1 MGFLDFLRGNTRSIE
16 ETFIV
21 SKYGEKATYS
31 AYKSVEKIKKSRFKE
46 TENINDLLL
55 DFYNKKNQENIQVEL
70 FEKYYKMSKEN
81 INSMFLEEQQ
91 VDKQVDETL
100 KGEDK
105 KTKDQV
111 KKQIKEENKD
121 EKSKNKK
128 DDLESRIYK
137 TMYKNMYKDYAD
149 KVLQYKDNQF
159 DDMDVALKDKQAFET
174 LALEKNL
181 EKVELMYYNKT
192 GKNFS
197 SDKKITEQ
205 RKDFKNKFEY
215 NQRGIENTTDD
226 RMQRINMLYKIRE
239 EKYREYINALT
250 DKTKSPQEK
259 YLYKEEYEKANYD
272 LIQNVPSLQEYLNE
286 LQSQEKN
293 EDLARKKGLGNKSA
307 VNSRFD
313 EKSFKNSG
321 KSEKVTESSTAEFI
335 DKSTIEQQQREVK
348 NLEYVNNIQES
359 ELDKGNTFTAHE
371 IQNAQETKNIANKN
385 INESPQK
392 KASDLKEE
400 VQKNEQYNNRDF
412 INDLRS
418 EVKSGMTLEEA
429 KEAMRD
435 DIKEKNYDENI
446 KSQEDEYV
454 LQRKKPNGKK

>member
-46 TENINDLLL
+46 TENINDILL

-121 EKSKNKK
+121 EKTKNKK

-293 EDLARKKGLGNKSA
+293 EDLARKKGLENKSA

>member
-1 MGFLDFLRGNTRSIE
+1 MSFLDFLRGNTRSIE

-128 DDLESRIYK
+128 DDLETRIYK

-293 EDLARKKGLGNKSA
+293 EDLARKKGLENKSA

-359 ELDKGNTFTAHE
+359 ELDKGNTFTAHA

-392 KASDLKEE
+392 DVSDLKEE

>member
-46 TENINDLLL
+46 TENINDILL

-121 EKSKNKK
+121 EKTKNKK
-128 DDLESRIYK
+128 DDLETRIYK
-137 TMYKNMYKDYAD
+137 TMYKNMYRDYAD
-149 KVLQYKDNQF
+149 KVLQYKGNQF

-293 EDLARKKGLGNKSA
+293 EDLARKKGLENKSA

-359 ELDKGNTFTAHE
+359 ELDKGNTFTAHA

-392 KASDLKEE
+392 DVSDLKEE

>member
-46 TENINDLLL
+46 TENINDILL

-121 EKSKNKK
+121 EKTKNKK
-128 DDLESRIYK
+128 DDLETRIYK
-137 TMYKNMYKDYAD
+137 TMYKNMYRDYAD

-259 YLYKEEYEKANYD
+259 YLYKKEYEKANYD

-293 EDLARKKGLGNKSA
+293 EDLARKKGLENKSA

-359 ELDKGNTFTAHE
+359 ELDKGNTFTAHA

-392 KASDLKEE
+392 DVSDLKEE

>member
-46 TENINDLLL
+46 TENINDILL

-121 EKSKNKK
+121 EKTKNKK
-128 DDLESRIYK
+128 DDLETRIYK

-239 EKYREYINALT
+239 EKYREYIDALT

-429 KEAMRD
+429 KEAMKD

>member
-1 MGFLDFLRGNTRSIE
+1 MWFFDFLKGNTRRID

-21 SKYGEKATYS
+21 SEYGKKETRS
-31 AYKSVEKIKKSRFKE
+31 AYKSVEKTKKSRFKE

-55 DFYNKKNQENIQVEL
+55 DFYNKKNHENIQVEI
-70 FEKYYKMSKEN
+70 FDKYYKMSKEN

-91 VDKQVDETL
+91 VDNQVDETL

-105 KTKDQV
+105 KIKDQV

-121 EKSKNKK
+121 EKTKNKK
-128 DDLESRIYK
+128 DDLETRIYK

-159 DDMDVALKDKQAFET
+159 DNMDVALKDKQAFET

-259 YLYKEEYEKANYD
+259 YLYKKEYEKANYD

-293 EDLARKKGLGNKSA
+293 EDLARKKGLENKSA

-359 ELDKGNTFTAHE
+359 ELDKGNTFTAHA

-392 KASDLKEE
+392 DVSDLKDE
-400 VQKNEQYNNRDF
+400 VQKNEQYSNRDF

-418 EVKSGMTLEEA
+418 EVKSGMTVEEA
-429 KEAMRD
+429 KKAMRD
-435 DIKEKNYDENI
+435 DIKERNYDESI

>member
-1 MGFLDFLRGNTRSIE
+1 MGFFDFLRGNTRSIE

-121 EKSKNKK
+121 EKTKNKK
-128 DDLESRIYK
+128 DDLETRIYK
-137 TMYKNMYKDYAD
+137 TMYKNMYRDYAD

-159 DDMDVALKDKQAFET
+159 DNMDVALKDKQAFET

-259 YLYKEEYEKANYD
+259 YLYKKEYEKANYD

-293 EDLARKKGLGNKSA
+293 EDLARKKGLENKSA

-359 ELDKGNTFTAHE
+359 ELDKGNTFTAHA

-392 KASDLKEE
+392 DVSDLKDE
-400 VQKNEQYNNRDF
+400 VQKNEQYSNRDF
-412 INDLRS
+412 IKDLRS
-418 EVKSGMTLEEA
+418 EVKSGMTVEEA

-435 DIKEKNYDENI
+435 DIKERNYDESI

-454 LQRKKPNGKK
+454 RKKPNGKK

>member
-46 TENINDLLL
+46 TENINDILL

-121 EKSKNKK
+121 EKTKNKK
-128 DDLESRIYK
+128 DDLETRIYK
-137 TMYKNMYKDYAD
+137 TMYKNMYRDYAD

-239 EKYREYINALT
+239 EKYREYIDALT

-293 EDLARKKGLGNKSA
+293 EDLARKKGLENKSA

-359 ELDKGNTFTAHE
+359 ELDKGNTFTAHA

-392 KASDLKEE
+392 DVSDLKEE

>member
-121 EKSKNKK
+121 EKTKNKK
-128 DDLESRIYK
+128 DDLETRIYK

-159 DDMDVALKDKQAFET
+159 DNMDVALKDKQAFET

-259 YLYKEEYEKANYD
+259 YLYKKEYEKANYD

-293 EDLARKKGLGNKSA
+293 EDLARKKGLENKSA

-359 ELDKGNTFTAHE
+359 ELDKGNTFTAHA

-392 KASDLKEE
+392 DVSDLKDE
-400 VQKNEQYNNRDF
+400 VQKNEQYSNRDF

-418 EVKSGMTLEEA
+418 EVKSGMTVEEA
-429 KEAMRD
+429 KKAMRD
-435 DIKEKNYDENI
+435 DIKERNYDESI

>member
-121 EKSKNKK
+121 EKTKNKK
-128 DDLESRIYK
+128 DDLETRIYK
-137 TMYKNMYKDYAD
+137 TMYKNMYRDYAD

-259 YLYKEEYEKANYD
+259 YLYKKEYEKANYD

-293 EDLARKKGLGNKSA
+293 EDLARKKGLENKSA

-359 ELDKGNTFTAHE
+359 ELDKGNTFTAHA

-392 KASDLKEE
+392 DVSDLKEE

>member
-1 MGFLDFLRGNTRSIE
+1 MGFFDFLRGNTRSIE

-100 KGEDK
+100 KGENK

-128 DDLESRIYK
+128 DDLETRIYK

-215 NQRGIENTTDD
+215 NQRGIENTTDE

-239 EKYREYINALT
+239 EKYREYIDALT

-259 YLYKEEYEKANYD
+259 YLYKQEYEEANYN

-335 DKSTIEQQQREVK
+335 DRSTLEQQQREVK
-348 NLEYVNNIQES
+348 NLEYVNNIQEN
-359 ELDKGNTFTAHE
+359 ELDKGNTFTAHA
-371 IQNAQETKNIANKN
+371 IQNAQATKNIANKN

>member
-46 TENINDLLL
+46 TENINDILL

-149 KVLQYKDNQF
+149 KVLQYKGNQF

-259 YLYKEEYEKANYD
+259 YLYKKEYEKANYD

-293 EDLARKKGLGNKSA
+293 EDLARKKGLENKSA

-400 VQKNEQYNNRDF
+400 VQKNEQYSNRDF

>member
-1 MGFLDFLRGNTRSIE
+1 MGFFDFLRGNTRSIE

-21 SKYGEKATYS
+21 SKYGKRATYS

-105 KTKDQV
+105 KIKDQV

-121 EKSKNKK
+121 EKTKNKK
-128 DDLESRIYK
+128 DDLETRIYK
-137 TMYKNMYKDYAD
+137 TMYKNMYRDYAD

-159 DDMDVALKDKQAFET
+159 DNMDVALKDKQAFET

-259 YLYKEEYEKANYD
+259 YLYKKEYEKANYD

-293 EDLARKKGLGNKSA
+293 EDLARKKGLENKSA

-359 ELDKGNTFTAHE
+359 ELDKGNTFTAHA

-392 KASDLKEE
+392 DVSDLKEE

>member
-1 MGFLDFLRGNTRSIE
+1 MSFLDFLRGNTRSIE

-128 DDLESRIYK
+128 DDLETRIYK

-259 YLYKEEYEKANYD
+259 YLYKKEYEKANYD

-293 EDLARKKGLGNKSA
+293 EDLARKKGLENKSA

-359 ELDKGNTFTAHE
+359 ELDKGNTFTAHA

-392 KASDLKEE
+392 DVSDLKEE

>member
-31 AYKSVEKIKKSRFKE
+31 AYKSVEKVKKSRFKE

-121 EKSKNKK
+121 EKTKNKK
-128 DDLESRIYK
+128 DDLETRIYK
-137 TMYKNMYKDYAD
+137 TMYKNMYRDYAD

-259 YLYKEEYEKANYD
+259 YLYKKEYEKANYD

-293 EDLARKKGLGNKSA
+293 EDLARKKGLENKSA

-313 EKSFKNSG
+313 EKSFKNLG

-359 ELDKGNTFTAHE
+359 ELDKGNTFTAHA

-392 KASDLKEE
+392 DVSDLKEE

>member
-1 MGFLDFLRGNTRSIE
+1 MGFFDFLRGNTRSIE

-105 KTKDQV
+105 KIKDQV

-121 EKSKNKK
+121 EKTKNKK
-128 DDLESRIYK
+128 DDLETRIYK
-137 TMYKNMYKDYAD
+137 TMYKNMYRDYAD

-159 DDMDVALKDKQAFET
+159 DNMDVALKDKQAFET

-259 YLYKEEYEKANYD
+259 YLYKKEYEKANYD

-293 EDLARKKGLGNKSA
+293 EDLARKKGLENKSA

>member
-1 MGFLDFLRGNTRSIE
+1 MSFLDFLRGNTRSIE

-46 TENINDLLL
+46 TENINDILL

-121 EKSKNKK
+121 EKTKNKK
-128 DDLESRIYK
+128 DDLETRIYK
-137 TMYKNMYKDYAD
+137 TMYKNMYRDYAD

-293 EDLARKKGLGNKSA
+293 EDLARKKGLENKSA

-359 ELDKGNTFTAHE
+359 ELDKGNTFTAHA

-392 KASDLKEE
+392 DVSDLKEE

>member
-1 MGFLDFLRGNTRSIE
+1 MSFLDFLRGNTRSIE

-121 EKSKNKK
+121 EKTKNKK
-128 DDLESRIYK
+128 DDLETRIYK

-259 YLYKEEYEKANYD
+259 YLYKKEYEKANYD

-293 EDLARKKGLGNKSA
+293 EDLARKKGLENKSA

-359 ELDKGNTFTAHE
+359 ELDKGNTFTAHA

-392 KASDLKEE
+392 DVSDLKEE

>member
-46 TENINDLLL
+46 TENINDILL

-335 DKSTIEQQQREVK
+335 DRSTLEQQQREVK

-359 ELDKGNTFTAHE
+359 ELDKGNTFTAHA

>member
-1 MGFLDFLRGNTRSIE
+1 MSFLDFLRGNTRSIE

-31 AYKSVEKIKKSRFKE
+31 AYKSVEKIKISRFKE

-128 DDLESRIYK
+128 DDLETRIYK

-259 YLYKEEYEKANYD
+259 YLYKKEYEKANYD

-293 EDLARKKGLGNKSA
+293 EDLARKKGLENKSA

-359 ELDKGNTFTAHE
+359 ELDKGNTFTAHA

-392 KASDLKEE
+392 DVSDLKEE

>member
-46 TENINDLLL
+46 TENINDILL

-121 EKSKNKK
+121 EKTKNKK
-128 DDLESRIYK
+128 DDLETRIYK
-137 TMYKNMYKDYAD
+137 TMYKNMYRDYAD

>member
-46 TENINDLLL
+46 TENINDILL

-121 EKSKNKK
+121 EKTKNKK
-128 DDLESRIYK
+128 DDLETRIYK
-137 TMYKNMYKDYAD
+137 TMYKNMYRDYAD
-149 KVLQYKDNQF
+149 KVLQYKDIQF

-259 YLYKEEYEKANYD
+259 YLYKKEYEKANYD

-293 EDLARKKGLGNKSA
+293 EDLARKKGLENKSA

>member
-1 MGFLDFLRGNTRSIE
+1 MSFLDFLRGNTRSIE

-259 YLYKEEYEKANYD
+259 YLYKKEYEKANYD

-293 EDLARKKGLGNKSA
+293 EDLARKKGLENKSA

-359 ELDKGNTFTAHE
+359 ELDKGNTFTAHA

-412 INDLRS
+412 IKDLRS

-435 DIKEKNYDENI
+435 DIKERNYDESV

>member
-46 TENINDLLL
+46 TENINDILL

-91 VDKQVDETL
+91 VDNQVDETL

-121 EKSKNKK
+121 EKTKNKK
-128 DDLESRIYK
+128 DDLETRIYK

-159 DDMDVALKDKQAFET
+159 DNMDVALKDKQAFET

-259 YLYKEEYEKANYD
+259 YLYKKEYEKANYD

-293 EDLARKKGLGNKSA
+293 EDLARKKGLENKSA

-359 ELDKGNTFTAHE
+359 ELDKGNTFTAHA

-392 KASDLKEE
+392 DVSDLKEE

-435 DIKEKNYDENI
+435 DIKERNHDESV
-446 KSQEDEYV
+446 KSHEDEYV
-454 LQRKKPNGKK
+454 

>member
-31 AYKSVEKIKKSRFKE
+31 SYKSVEKIKKSRFKE

-259 YLYKEEYEKANYD
+259 YLYKKEYEKANYD

-359 ELDKGNTFTAHE
+359 ELDKGNTFTAHA

-392 KASDLKEE
+392 DVSDLKEE

>member
-128 DDLESRIYK
+128 DDLETRIYK

-239 EKYREYINALT
+239 EKYREYIDALT

>member
-1 MGFLDFLRGNTRSIE
+1 MSFLDFLRGNTRSIE

-46 TENINDLLL
+46 TENINDILL

-128 DDLESRIYK
+128 DDLETRIYK

-239 EKYREYINALT
+239 EKYREYIDALT

-293 EDLARKKGLGNKSA
+293 EDLARKKGLENKSA

-359 ELDKGNTFTAHE
+359 ELDKGNTFTAHA

-392 KASDLKEE
+392 DVSDLKEE

>member
-1 MGFLDFLRGNTRSIE
+1 MGFFDFLRGNTRSIE

-121 EKSKNKK
+121 EKTKNKK
-128 DDLESRIYK
+128 DDLETRIYK
-137 TMYKNMYKDYAD
+137 TMYKNMYRDYAD

-259 YLYKEEYEKANYD
+259 YLYKKEYEKANYD

-293 EDLARKKGLGNKSA
+293 EDLARKKGLENKSA

-335 DKSTIEQQQREVK
+335 DKTTIKQQQREVK
-348 NLEYVNNIQES
+348 NIEYVNNIQES
-359 ELDKGNTFTAHE
+359 ELDKGNTFTAHA

-392 KASDLKEE
+392 DVSDLKEE